1 MKKPLI
7 VFLIAFAVSLCAGT
21 GLAFIRAP
29 KPPAAPAGEKSAKH
43 ASGTTHDTTAHDSAT
58 EPDATPTSEETDKGI
73 PHVASAEAET
83 QMGMSSQTEASEA
96 TTGRSTH
103 TAHTGEAH
111 YGTAATSVSA
121 PTSDAKHSA
130 PKQLAV
136 DTKAADSA
144 LTTRLAH
151 IFAAMQPKDAAHVL
165 EQMDNH
171 DIQVILLELSNKQQ
185 ASILSN
191 LPVQR
196 AAAIARET
204 LRGSSSTP

>member
-7 VFLIAFAVSLCAGT
+7 VFLIAFAVSLGAGA
-21 GLAFIRAP
+21 GLAVMRAP
-29 KPPAAPAGEKSAKH
+29 KPLPVPAGEKNAKH
-43 ASGTTHDTTAHDSAT
+43 ASATAHDTATHDSAAA
-58 EPDATPTSEETDKGI
+58 PGATPTPEETDKGI
-73 PHVASAEAET
+73 PHVASAERNEGT
-83 QMGMSSQTEASEA
+83 PSK
-96 TTGRSTH
+96 
-103 TAHTGEAH
+103 
-111 YGTAATSVSA
+111 TAAAATE
-121 PTSDAKHSA
+121 PTT
-130 PKQLAV
+130 KQLAV
-136 DTKAADSA
+136 NTKAADSA
-144 LTTRLAH
+144 LTMRLAH

-204 LRGSSSTP
+204 LRGSASAP